1 MSNVKLSEKGKAFLK
16 RTKDAARVAEYLSKA
31 GADHNPGECFVV
43 PLEHGSV
50 KLRIVHS
57 STIIEK

>member
-16 RTKDAARVAEYLSKA
+16 RTKDAARVAEYLSTQRGK
-31 GADHNPGECFVV
+31 HIPGECFVV

>member
-31 GADHNPGECFVV
+31 GADHNPGEWFSVDV
-43 PLEHGSV
+43 EGGSV
-50 KLRIVHS
+50 SLKRSNSIS
-57 STIIEK
+57 KGDK